1 MVRHEEACAG
11 LLAWL
16 RLEPMSEAQLLHQ
29 VLLPNFDA
37 LPREAV
43 LNRVL
48 AAGVWRHDAAL
59 RTALKGI
66 SFVRTGLPSTGGP
79 LQTACIAETSFTA
92 PETTLSPWL
101 KVAFDCCNVC

>member
-1 MVRHEEACAG
+1 MQASMVRHEEACAG
-11 LLAWL
+11 LLTWL

-37 LPREAV
+37 LPRQAV
-43 LNRVL
+43 LDRVL

-66 SFVRTGLPSTGGP
+66 SFVQTGLRCTCFPM
-79 LQTACIAETSFTA
+79 QAACLAVF
-92 PETTLSPWL
+92 
-101 KVAFDCCNVC
+101 KCVVC

>member
-11 LLAWL
+11 LLTWL

-37 LPREAV
+37 LPRQAV
-43 LNRVL
+43 LEAVL

-66 SFVRTGLPSTGGP
+66 SFVQTGLPCTCFP
-79 LQTACIAETSFTA
+79 MQAACLAVF
-92 PETTLSPWL
+92 
-101 KVAFDCCNVC
+101 KCVVC

>member
-11 LLAWL
+11 VLTWL
-16 RLEPMSEAQLLHQ
+16 RLEPISEAQLLHQ

-37 LPREAV
+37 LPRQAV
-43 LNRVL
+43 LARVL

-66 SFVRTGLPSTGGP
+66 SFVQTGLLCTGCP
-79 LQTACIAETSFTA
+79 LHTACIAEM
-92 PETTLSPWL
+92 
-101 KVAFDCCNVC
+101 